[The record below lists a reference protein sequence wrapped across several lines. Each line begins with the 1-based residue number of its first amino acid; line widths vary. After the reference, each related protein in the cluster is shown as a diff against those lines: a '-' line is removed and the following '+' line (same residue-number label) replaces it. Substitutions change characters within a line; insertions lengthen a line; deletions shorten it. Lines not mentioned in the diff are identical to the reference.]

1 MKQLSQ
7 FYFGCLHGTPESVSK
22 HWFVRGGH
30 LGSLSLDMQ
39 RSVGSSMDHEEQ
51 PVLVDEDRTDEVCSP
66 LIIFP
71 FAEFINRLQG

>member
-1 MKQLSQ
+1 MKQSFLNFSVAAFMGHLS
-7 FYFGCLHGTPESVSK
+7 LSK
-22 HWFVRGGH
+22 HWFARGGH

-39 RSVGSSMDHEEQ
+39 RSAGSSMDHEEQ